1 MAELRK
7 HPQSRFFSAR
17 FYDADGRQL
26 TRSTKCTNRREAM
39 KVAIAFEEAARTKRT
54 ARQVRAVISELHQ
67 AVTGETLRAQ
77 SFRVFSEAWTDRKAP
92 EVKPATISFYKN
104 AIVKFLEFLGPKAE
118 SAMTEISADDIVRF
132 RNLEAKTLSPKTVNH
147 DIKCLRMIFRD
158 ALRDRLISES
168 PCEFVAATKKT
179 PTIKRQPFTIP
190 QLEAVIAIA
199 DDEWKS
205 LIRMGLYTGQRLG
218 DLAALTWRNIDLAKK
233 QVRLVQQKTGKPVII
248 PLTLFTVDELKARP
262 DKNDIDAPLHP
273 RAYASWLRTGKTA
286 TLSNQF
292 VGLLAKVG
300 IREKKP
306 HRKTPNNPG
315 RGSGSSK
322 GGLSFHSLRTT
333 LITLGEELGIPKAVI
348 MAIAGHESEEM
359 SQHYTNVGVEAL
371 ESAIAKIPSI

>member
-1 MAELRK
+1 
-7 HPQSRFFSAR
+7 
-17 FYDADGRQL
+17 
-26 TRSTKCTNRREAM
+26 
-39 KVAIAFEEAARTKRT
+39 
-54 ARQVRAVISELHQ
+54 
-67 AVTGETLRAQ
+67 
-77 SFRVFSEAWTDRKAP
+77 
-92 EVKPATISFYKN
+92 
-104 AIVKFLEFLGPKAE
+104 
-118 SAMTEISADDIVRF
+118 
-132 RNLEAKTLSPKTVNH
+132 
-147 DIKCLRMIFRD
+147 
-158 ALRDRLISES
+158 
-168 PCEFVAATKKT
+168 
-179 PTIKRQPFTIP
+179 
-190 QLEAVIAIA
+190 
-199 DDEWKS
+199 
-205 LIRMGLYTGQRLG
+205 
-218 DLAALTWRNIDLAKK
+218 LAKK